1 MSTTLTHQIRETTSR
16 VSYGLFISSGVPHP
30 DEGKPGDVW
39 FRCCSPDDV
48 NRVHGER
55 QRTKRSKIFRYG
67 GQVFLKRFNDWEEQ
81 NVVPASNCSDIPHP
95 TREHWRL
102 NTETFC
108 WRKIVPPSHPPAP
121 SVPPAPAPT
130 PAPTLPSTVPPP
142 APPPAPPPIPM
153 IPLNAWILPLIDE
166 WRLISKL
173 NASNSE
179 LGVKILQ
186 ALLLYPQPLFHG
198 GNPESELIVERHALT
213 STNRPTSM
221 DVLKE
226 CYYSVTECMVVDC
239 DVGQAEMADVDFFDV
254 LRSLIQGKTS
264 RMTLCSVLRIPDT
277 SLSTEKCLR
286 VPVHLQEK
294 QGSTAHW
301 RDNEHP
307 SAWQYSLF
315 PGAAIMYPN
324 VDTWTSASFTSH
336 FCGKTLWLFWPGTVD
351 NYRILYSRTFSGED
365 HCLSPLY
372 AIHQMTGLETLL
384 TNSGDVDE
392 EFADQPCWV
401 TPAGTICCILTF
413 SRLAALGGFYI
424 HHTDWTQSADEASS
438 NMLHLLRDAPQ
449 TADKNADMYLE
460 EMLHSMTLWEKVAGD
475 SEDEKVT
482 QELES
487 WVQKIKLDINNII
500 EQRQLNPVVVSS
512 I

>member
-1 MSTTLTHQIRETTSR
+1 MSTTLTHQIRESTSR
-16 VSYGLFISSGVPHP
+16 VFYSLFISSGAPHR
-30 DEGKPGDVW
+30 DEGKTGDLW

-48 NRVHGER
+48 NRAHGER

-67 GQVFLKRFNDWEEQ
+67 GQLFVKKIVIWEEQ
-81 NVVPASNCSDIPHP
+81 NVVPASSCSDILHP
-95 TREHWRL
+95 VREHWRL

-108 WRKIVPPSHPPAP
+108 WRRMTPPTQPPFP
-121 SVPPAPAPT
+121 SASLEPNPIPAFTA
-130 PAPTLPSTVPPP
+130 LPF
-142 APPPAPPPIPM
+142 APPPIPLVP
-153 IPLNAWILPLIDE
+153 INDWILPLIDE

-186 ALLLYPQPLFHG
+186 ALLLYPQTLFQE
-198 GNPESELIVERHALT
+198 GNPESKLIVERHALT
-213 STNRPTSM
+213 HKDRPTST

-226 CYYSVTECMVVDC
+226 YYYSVTECMVVDC
-239 DVGQAEMADVDFFDV
+239 DVGQAEMVDVDFFDV
-254 LRSLIQGKTS
+254 LRSFIQGKTS
-264 RMTLCSVLRIPDT
+264 PMTLCSVLRIPDT
-277 SLSTEKCLR
+277 LLSSEKHLH
-286 VPVHLQEK
+286 VPVYLQEK

-301 RDNEHP
+301 RDNGHS

-336 FCGKTLWLFWPGTVD
+336 FCGKTLWLFWPGTIE

-384 TNSGDVDE
+384 TNSDDGDE
-392 EFADQPCWV
+392 GFANQPCWV
-401 TPAGTICCILTF
+401 TPAGTICCVLIF
-413 SRLAALGGFYI
+413 SRLAAHGGFYI
-424 HHTDWTQSADEASS
+424 HHIDWVESADEASS
-438 NMLHLLRDAPQ
+438 NMLHLLRGTPQ

-460 EMLHSMTLWEKVAGD
+460 EMLHSMTLWEKIAGD
-475 SEDEKVT
+475 STDEKIT

-487 WVQKIKLDINNII
+487 WVQKIKLDINHII
-500 EQRQLNPVVVSS
+500 ERRQVNPF
-512 I
+512 